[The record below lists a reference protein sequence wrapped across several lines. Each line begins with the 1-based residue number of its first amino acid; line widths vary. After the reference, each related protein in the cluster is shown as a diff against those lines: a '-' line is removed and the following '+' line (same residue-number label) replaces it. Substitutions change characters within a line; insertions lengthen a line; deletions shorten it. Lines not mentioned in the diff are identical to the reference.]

1 MTVAIYSIIGLIVG
15 AVVVF
20 FIMNSKTKAQE
31 SMLNAKNEQVESKE
45 NEIKELKDRNER
57 ISSENT
63 GLVKENSSLKTR
75 NDGLQE
81 QIRTNKED
89 MEKQF
94 NAQLDTVKKELQIA
108 YGEALKQ
115 NREDLEKGNKTN
127 ISDILAP
134 VKESIDKLKQSM
146 NDTSQKQA
154 ELSAAVKTELEH
166 ATKMSTDA
174 RNSAEMLTKALRH
187 GTKVQ
192 GDWGETV
199 LNELLE
205 SQGLRNGVHYDTQAT
220 MRDGHGNVINPE
232 GGSRLRPDVILHL
245 DHQREVIIDSKV
257 SLTAFIDYVNAEND
271 ADRAKALKDH
281 VASLKKH
288 VDELSKKDY
297 SSYIMPPKSK
307 IDYVIMFVPHSGAL
321 LTALNE
327 QPNLWREA
335 MEKNVYIADDQ
346 TLYAALRIISLTWTQ
361 IKQAEQHQEVYNLA
375 NEMLNRVGQFMKS
388 FEKIG
393 SELGSA
399 TNAYN
404 DAKGKLSPGGQ
415 SILQTCGKLQT
426 LGAKQST
433 TNPIHQIDNFE
444 EQPILLGE
452 KTEGN

>member
-1 MTVAIYSIIGLIVG
+1 MTVVIYSIVGLIIG

-20 FIMNSKTKAQE
+20 FIMNSKTKVQE

-45 NEIKELKDRNER
+45 NEIKELKEKNEK

-63 GLVKENSSLKTR
+63 GLVKENSSLKTQ

-81 QIRTNKED
+81 QIKTNKED
-89 MEKQF
+89 LEKQF
-94 NAQLDTVKKELQIA
+94 AAQLDTVKKELQIA

-146 NDTSQKQA
+146 NDTTQKQV

-174 RNSAEMLTKALRH
+174 RNSAEMLTKALKH

-205 SQGLRNGVHYDTQAT
+205 SQGLKNGVHYDTQAT
-220 MRDGHGNVINPE
+220 MRDEHGNVINPE
-232 GGSRLRPDVILHL
+232 GGSRLRPDIILHL
-245 DHQREVIIDSKV
+245 DNQREVIIDSKV

-297 SSYIMPPKSK
+297 SSYIRPPKQK

-361 IKQAEQHQEVYNLA
+361 ITQAEQHQKVYDLA

-399 TNAYN
+399 TKAFE
-404 DAKGKLSPGGQ
+404 DAKGKLSPSGQ

-426 LGAKQST
+426 LGAKQSA

-444 EQPILLGE
+444 EQPILIGE
-452 KTEGN
+452 KPEEN